1 MSAISATVVLVWS
14 EVPEPSSLSTD
25 ETELVDRRRAE
36 SAVDPAAVEY
46 IDDGRTPP
54 VAEDRSLSKTVDVER
69 LPVLSVVL
77 SSVLDF
83 SLNVES

>member
-1 MSAISATVVLVWS
+1 MWS
-14 EVPEPSSLSTD
+14 EVPEPVSLSTD
-25 ETELVDRRRAE
+25 ERELDDRRSAE

-46 IDDGRTPP
+46 IDDGRTPL
-54 VAEDRSLSKTVDVER
+54 VAESRPLSKTVDVER
-69 LPVLSVVL
+69 LPVFSVVL